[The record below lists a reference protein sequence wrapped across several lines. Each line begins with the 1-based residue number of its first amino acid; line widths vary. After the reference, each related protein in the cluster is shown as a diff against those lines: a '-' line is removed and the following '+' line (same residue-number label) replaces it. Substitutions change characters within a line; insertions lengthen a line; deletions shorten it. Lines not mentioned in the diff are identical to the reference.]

1 MTSKTT
7 DLSLDEIFN
16 LAKSALISNGAN
28 EENADAVA
36 STVTNAERDG
46 SVSHGLFRIPGY
58 IKALQSNKVDGS
70 AVPEIEEITPV
81 ILRCDAQNGFAP
93 LAHKYGIEK
102 LINAANAFG
111 IAGLSIQRC
120 HHFAAL
126 WPEVEAISDQGL
138 VGLTSVSYMPG
149 VAPSGGT
156 TALFGT
162 NPIAFSWP
170 RPGKSPIVFDMATAS
185 MAKGEI
191 QIAARD
197 GHSVPLGNGLSP
209 SGELTTDASEID
221 KGVLLPFGGHKGS
234 VIALM
239 IELLS
244 GPLVGETFSYET
256 KERDN
261 GDGGPAQGG
270 QFILAMSPEII
281 SGKDTSAQT
290 EDFLK
295 KYNEIEGTRLP
306 GERRHENRKDLGK
319 RQVNSAL
326 VNTIKELI
334 N

>member
-1 MTSKTT
+1 MTSKTI
-7 DLSLDEIFN
+7 DINLDEIFS
-16 LAKSALISNGAN
+16 LAKAALIKHGAN
-28 EENADAVA
+28 EENAEAVA
-36 STVTNAERDG
+36 NTVTNAERDG
-46 SVSHGLFRIPGY
+46 SISHGLFRIPGY
-58 IKALQSNKVDGS
+58 IKALQSKKVDGS
-70 AVPEIEEITPV
+70 AKPEIEEVTPV
-81 ILRCDAQNGFAP
+81 ILRCDAKNGFAP
-93 LAHKYGIEK
+93 LAHQYGIKK
-102 LINAANAFG
+102 LIEAAQKFG
-111 IAGLSIQRC
+111 IAGLAIQRC

-126 WPEVEAISDQGL
+126 WPEVEQISEQGL

-149 VAPSGGT
+149 VAPSGGA

-170 RPGKSPIVFDMATAS
+170 RPGNNPIVFDMATAS

-197 GHSVPLGNGLSP
+197 GHSVPLGTGLSA

-239 IELLS
+239 VELLS

-270 QFILAMSPEII
+270 QFILAMSPSIL
-281 SGKDTSAQT
+281 SGKDTSEQT
-290 EDFLK
+290 EQFLK
-295 KYNEIEGTRLP
+295 QYNNIDGTRLP
-306 GERRHENRKDLGK
+306 GARRHENRNDTGPRK
-319 RQVNSAL
+319 VNL
-326 VNTIKELI
+326 ELINTIKGLT
-334 N
+334 